1 MSQPD
6 SDAEKARGHPATTM
20 ETYFKIRYEFDK
32 AEVLRRIDSRLKEP
46 GGDYVCVADGV
57 ILNTV
62 NRDDSYCSVINGG
75 MFAICDSSYVPLYI
89 RWIYGRRYEQ
99 YCGSQI
105 FHDLISARRHR
116 MAFLGTSTSILRSLR
131 SNLSKINPDVDRM
144 LFNELPFRS
153 VDEFDYPEIAR
164 MVNDDGADIIWVALG
179 APKQEIF
186 MNRLRPYLRH
196 GVMIAV
202 GAAFKFY
209 SDEGERRAPRWM
221 VKNHLEFIYR
231 IFSEPRKQLRRCGWI
246 IYTLPSLLTQE
257 LKRKRANAAAIEKI

>member
-6 SDAEKARGHPATTM
+6 SDAEKARVHPATTM

-144 LFNELPFRS
+144 LFNEL
-153 VDEFDYPEIAR
+153 
-164 MVNDDGADIIWVALG
+164 G

-257 LKRKRANAAAIEKI
+257 LKRKRANATAIEKI